1 MHDSTDYIASLAP
14 QIPTKWVKGEKI
26 SEKVY
31 LVQDPRYPQD
41 KKFIVKEINTKE
53 AKKDASSNIREFE
66 ILRKVNHFRIVR
78 FYGSIQERQKLSIF
92 LEYLQKGNLH
102 NYIIQTHEHGLDIDE
117 VRIFTRQ
124 ILEGVSYL
132 HNFKPQILHRDIR
145 GENILLKDNRN
156 IKLTSFALSKMISD
170 SNHTAGV
177 GTFNWMAPEVISSHG
192 GSSYDFKAD
201 IWSTGVTVVELATG
215 KPIFPMLSNYDAL
228 RKIGDGTPPEYE
240 LPPNSPQELKDFLSI
255 IFKNDPR
262 ERPTADQLLAHM
274 FMKEIQLLP
283 MVHQGEIH
291 KGRVIGSGSFGKVYL
306 AKDAQGKLLAL
317 KDMTMFAADREI
329 IMESFR
335 SEFKIMSKVEH
346 PRIVR
351 FYGFIEA
358 DNILSIYMEYVPMGS
373 LEDYIDSG
381 KKVSEKQARLFTRQ
395 ILDGVNYLHEN
406 KIIHRDING
415 KHVLIE
421 NEHSVKVG
429 GSGVSKVTRPDP
441 DANSLLREKHEIGC
455 VSTMHWMA
463 PELIKYLMGSE
474 GAYDSKADIWSVG
487 CTVVQMITGRPPF
500 KDLSKHQ
507 HLYRLVKMKPGEYPD
522 FQLPQRLR
530 SVDLEN
536 FLRKTMENDPLNR
549 PSAEDL
555 LKDDDFL
562 NNKN

>member
-1 MHDSTDYIASLAP
+1 MHYSRDYIASLAP
-14 QIPTKWVKGEKI
+14 QIPTQWVKGEKI

-41 KKFIVKEINTKE
+41 KKFIVKEINTRE

-78 FYGSIQERQKLSIF
+78 FYGSIQEREKLSIF
-92 LEYLQKGNLH
+92 LEFLQKGSLH
-102 NYIIQTHEHGLDIDE
+102 NYIIQTYEHGLDIDE

-145 GENILLKDNRN
+145 SENILLKDDRN
-156 IKLTSFALSKMISD
+156 IKLTGFALSKMISD

-192 GSSYDFKAD
+192 GSCYDFKAD
-201 IWSTGVTVVELATG
+201 IWSTGVTVVELAT
-215 KPIFPMLSNYDAL
+215 
-228 RKIGDGTPPEYE
+228 
-240 LPPNSPQELKDFLSI
+240 
-255 IFKNDPR
+255 
-262 ERPTADQLLAHM
+262 ERPKRTADQLLAHM

-283 MVHQGEIH
+283 MALQGEIH
-291 KGRVIGSGSFGKVYL
+291 KVRLIGSGSFGKVYL

-317 KDMTMFAADREI
+317 KEMTMFAADREI

-346 PRIVR
+346 PRIVS
-351 FYGFIEA
+351 FYGFNEA

-381 KKVSEKQARLFTRQ
+381 KKVSEEQARLFTRQ
-395 ILDGVNYLHEN
+395 ILEGVNYLHEN

-415 KHVLIE
+415 NHVLIE
-421 NEHSVKVG
+421 DEHSVKVG
-429 GSGVSKVTRPDP
+429 GSGVSKVIRPDP
-441 DANSLLREKHEIGC
+441 DANSLLQEKHEIGC

-522 FQLPQRLR
+522 FQLPQGLR

-536 FLRKTMENDPLNR
+536 FLRKTMENDPLIR

-562 NNKN
+562 KNKI